1 MNLMYK
7 FSQVENHIRNCKKKQ
22 LMKLEIVLSELQYG
36 DQIILCYVVSHRIN
50 LLVERRLNN
59 LGTKLKKFHY

>member
-7 FSQVENHIRNCKKKQ
+7 FSQVGNRIRFAKKY
-22 LMKLEIVLSELQYG
+22 LMKIEIVLSELQYG

-59 LGTKLKKFHY
+59 LETKLKKFQY